1 MKDLFD
7 VKITTKSIES
17 LRELRKFSLDLQR
30 QTSRQEERDRFSI
43 RGILSQD
50 QISELKDAHYEVLV
64 LDDLIDLAEL
74 RDRDLHTENR
84 FAGAPLTAEM
94 HTLTGEGYLSADE
107 VEEALKNMSNEHSD
121 LVSLIEL
128 PNKTWEERVS
138 HAVRIGAGEKQ
149 VRKGVLFTGSM
160 HAREWGGS
168 DICIS
173 FLINLINAYKNND
186 PLQYGGKVFSASQI
200 QTIFETIDLFVFPD
214 INPDGKN
221 YSQSVEKMWR
231 KNRNPNLNINSQH
244 LGVDLNRNFDLLWD
258 SGIGTSENPV
268 DNIYKGEEPFSE
280 PETRNILY
288 LMDHFPNIGY
298 YVDIHSYSELILHCW
313 GHDDNQ
319 TTEPNQNFNNPE
331 FDGQR
336 ANQAYPYREFIS
348 PVDEIVT
355 VGVASSLN
363 KALNAVRGRNY
374 LVQQGVGLYPT
385 TGTSSDYAYSRHQV
399 NVSNSE
405 IMAFT
410 FEFGEEFIPPYNEM
424 KKIIKDVSSA
434 MTELCWI
441 ACSDI

>member
-1 MKDLFD
+1 
-7 VKITTKSIES
+7 
-17 LRELRKFSLDLQR
+17 
-30 QTSRQEERDRFSI
+30 
-43 RGILSQD
+43 
-50 QISELKDAHYEVLV
+50 
-64 LDDLIDLAEL
+64 
-74 RDRDLHTENR
+74 
-84 FAGAPLTAEM
+84 
-94 HTLTGEGYLSADE
+94 
-107 VEEALKNMSNEHSD
+107 
-121 LVSLIEL
+121 
-128 PNKTWEERVS
+128 
-138 HAVRIGAGEKQ
+138 
-149 VRKGVLFTGSM
+149 M

-288 LMDHFPNIGY
+288 LMDHFPSIGY

-319 TTEPNQNFNNPE
+319 TTDPNQYFNNPE